1 MKIRRI
7 VGFVASVTVS
17 ALTLTACSGAMADN
31 GTGDTSGVVLA
42 SGTEP
47 QHPLVP
53 TATNE
58 TGGARVVD
66 LLFAGL
72 VRYDAQG
79 APHDEVAQS
88 IETTDAQTYTITL
101 KPDWT
106 FTNGDPVTATSF
118 VDAWNYGALLSNAQ
132 LSSYFFES
140 IEGFS
145 YEEDSALTGL
155 TVVDD
160 ATFTVKLKQPEAD
173 FPLRLGYPAFAPL
186 PQIAYDDMAA
196 FGESPIGNGPY
207 QLAEEGAWVH
217 NVRIDLVPN
226 ADYLG
231 ERVAE
236 NDGVRFTFY
245 GTPDSAYNDL
255 LAGQLDVLDS
265 LPDSAFGT
273 FEQELGDRAVNQPAA
288 IFMSIVIPQYLEH
301 FSGDEGIL
309 RRQAISFAIDRDEIT
324 DAIFQGTRTPA
335 SDFTSPVV
343 AGWSDSIVG
352 AEVLT
357 FDEKKAQ
364 DLWVRA
370 DKISPFTGP
379 FLIGYNADGGHAT
392 WVDAVSNGLRNTL
405 GIEAEGKAFATF
417 AEMRDV
423 VDSGTITSA
432 FSGGWQA
439 DYPSLYNFLG
449 PLYATDAGSNDG
461 HYSNPAF
468 DALLQKGSAATSVD
482 EANRSF
488 VHAQEILLQDLPA
501 IPLWYTNVVGGSS
514 AEVSNVEFGWN
525 SVPLLYQVRKP

>member
-1 MKIRRI
+1 MKFRRI
-7 VGFVASVTVS
+7 AGLVASVTVS
-17 ALTLTACSGAMADN
+17 ALALTACSGAAADN
-31 GTGDTSGVVLA
+31 GSGDTSGVVLA
-42 SGTEP
+42 SGSEP

-58 TGGARVVD
+58 TGGGRVVD

-72 VRYDAQG
+72 IRYDAKG
-79 APHDEVAQS
+79 APHNEVAQS

-106 FTNGDPVTATSF
+106 FTNGDPITATSF

-145 YEEDSALTGL
+145 YDADSVLTGL

-186 PQIAYDDMAA
+186 PQVAYDDMAA
-196 FGESPIGNGPY
+196 FGENPIGNGPY
-207 QLAEEGAWVH
+207 KFAKDGAWEH
-217 NVRIDLVPN
+217 NVGIDLVPN
-226 ADYLG
+226 TDYLG
-231 ERVAE
+231 ERVVE
-236 NDGVRFTFY
+236 NAGVRFTFY

-273 FEQELGDRAVNQPAA
+273 FESELGDRAVNQPAA

-309 RRQAISFAIDRDEIT
+309 RRQAISFAINRPEIT

-335 SDFTSPVV
+335 SDFSSPVV
-343 AGWSDSIVG
+343 PGWSDSIVG

-364 DLWVRA
+364 ALWAQA
-370 DKISPFTGP
+370 DKMSPFTGS
-379 FLIGYNADGGHAT
+379 FTIGYNSDGGHAT
-392 WVDAVSNGLRNTL
+392 WVDAVTNGLRNTL
-405 GIEAEGKAFATF
+405 GIEAEGHPFPTF

-423 VDSGTITSA
+423 VDAGTITGA

-461 HYSNPAF
+461 RYSNPAF
-468 DALLQKGSAATSVD
+468 DALLTQGSAATSVD
-482 EANRSF
+482 EANTF
-488 VHAQEILLQDLPA
+488 FDQAQEILLQDLPA

-514 AEVSNVEFGWN
+514 TEVSNVEFGWN
-525 SVPLLYQVRKP
+525 SVPLLYQVTKN

>member
-7 VGFVASVTVS
+7 ANCVAVVALS
-17 ALTLTACSGAMADN
+17 ALALTACSGASA
-31 GTGDTSGVVLA
+31 GTHDTSEVVLA
-42 SGTEP
+42 NGTEP
-47 QHPLVP
+47 QHPLIP

-58 TGGARVVD
+58 TGGGRVVD

-79 APHDEVAQS
+79 APHNEVAQS
-88 IETTDAQTYTITL
+88 IETADAQTYTITL

-160 ATFTVKLKQPEAD
+160 STFTVKLKQPESD
-173 FPLRLGYPAFAPL
+173 FSLRLGYAAFAPL
-186 PQIAYDDMAA
+186 PKVAFEDMAA
-196 FGESPIGNGPY
+196 FGEHPIGDGPY
-207 QLAEEGAWVH
+207 QLAGDDAWRH

-226 ADYLG
+226 PGYLG

-245 GTPDSAYNDL
+245 ATPDSAYNDL
-255 LAGQLDVLDS
+255 LADQLDVIDS
-265 LPDSAFGT
+265 IPDSAFGT

-288 IFMSIVIPQYLEH
+288 IFQSIVIPEYLEH

-309 RRQAISFAIDRDEIT
+309 RRQAISLAINRAEIT
-324 DAIFQGTRTPA
+324 DALFQGTRTPA
-335 SDFTSPVV
+335 SDFSSPVI
-343 AGWSDSIVG
+343 AGWSGSIAG
-352 AEVLT
+352 ADVLT
-357 FDEKKAQ
+357 FDENKARA
-364 DLWVRA
+364 LWA
-370 DKISPFTGP
+370 QAEEISPFTGT
-379 FLIGYNADGGHAT
+379 FTIGYNADGGHAA
-392 WVDAVSNGLRNTL
+392 WADAVSNGLRNTL
-405 GIEAEGKAFATF
+405 GIDAEGSPFPTF

-423 VDSGTITSA
+423 VDAGAITGA

-449 PLYATDAGSNDG
+449 PLYATGAGSNDG
-461 HYSNPAF
+461 HYSDPAL
-468 DALLQKGSAATSVD
+468 DALLKQGSAATSAD
-482 EANRSF
+482 DANRLF
-488 VHAQEILLQDLPA
+488 AQAQEILLRDLPA
-501 IPLWYTNVVGGSS
+501 IPLWYTNVVGGSGT
-514 AEVSNVEFGWN
+514 AVSNVEFGWN
-525 SVPLLYQVRKP
+525 SVPLLYQVTKN